1 MPHRN
6 PFDVLELPLDATTAA
21 IRSAWRRLARQ
32 HHPDLTSGDA
42 ALERRATRQMV
53 EINAAYL
60 ELKDLVSRRRFRD
73 EAARTRGAS
82 PLGPLE
88 AQQAEGQAVEH
99 GTRATSHR
107 TRPVTAR
114 IDTSALYHPRN
125 STLHPTRRSPL
136 PGHAPL
142 PRYVEAR
149 EAPRASTPSG
159 PTQRRAG
166 PSLEGDLPGLAEAL
180 ATPVGFGK
188 FAGLA
193 VGDVADLEPTYLE
206 WLVRTVNRDPEL
218 LLAARVVLSHLER
231 RGRARRRRLDTS
243 VPRG

>member
-6 PFDVLELPLDATTAA
+6 PFDVLELPLDATTGT

-32 HHPDLTSGDA
+32 HHPDLTSGNP
-42 ALERRATRQMV
+42 ALERRATRRMV

-73 EAARTRGAS
+73 EAARVRGVS
-82 PLGPLE
+82 PLLPLE
-88 AQQAEGQAVEH
+88 AQGADGSASSH
-99 GTRATSHR
+99 GSRATRHH

-114 IDTSALYHPRN
+114 IDTSALYHARN
-125 STLHPTRRSPL
+125 ATLHPQRRSPL
-136 PGHAPL
+136 PGHAPM
-142 PRYVEAR
+142 PRYVEVR

-166 PSLEGDLPGLAEAL
+166 PSLEGDLPSLAEAL

-188 FAGLA
+188 FAGLT
-193 VGDVADLEPTYLE
+193 VSDVADLEPTYLE

-231 RGRARRRRLDTS
+231 RGQARRRRLDTS